1 MRYYETIYIVDPNLE
16 NLVLDKTMDE
26 ISKELEKTESKL
38 INHRIWGK
46 KRLAYQIDKQKYG
59 TYVLLQFEEGN
70 QEKMIDFS
78 TWMKLNNSVI
88 RHMTVLLDV
97 KPELYVEESKKEEPV
112 ANVSD
117 ATVKDDAQLGKESAE
132 EVDSKPEEAI

>member
-78 TWMKLNNSVI
+78 TWMKLNNSII

-112 ANVSD
+112 ANVSN
-117 ATVKDDAQLGKESAE
+117 ATVKDDAQLGKETAE

>member
-38 INHRIWGK
+38 INHRVWGK
-46 KRLAYQIDKQKYG
+46 KRLAYQIEKQKYG

-70 QEKMIDFS
+70 QEKMVDFS
-78 TWMKLNNSVI
+78 TWMKLNNSII

-97 KPELYVEESKKEEPV
+97 KPELHVEESKKEESAANDSDTPV
-112 ANVSD
+112 
-117 ATVKDDAQLGKESAE
+117 KKGAQKAKEKAQE
-132 EVDSKPEEAI
+132 IDSKPEETK

>member
-46 KRLAYQIDKQKYG
+46 KRLAYQIEKQKYG
-59 TYVLLQFEEGN
+59 TYVLLQFEEGS

-78 TWMKLNNSVI
+78 TWMKLNNSII

-97 KPELYVEESKKEEPV
+97 KPEIYVEESKKEEPV
-112 ANVSD
+112 PNVSD
-117 ATVKDDAQLGKESAE
+117 TTVKDDVQLGKESAE
-132 EVDSKPEEAI
+132 EVDSKPEETK

>member
-26 ISKELEKTESKL
+26 ISKELGKTESKL
-38 INHRIWGK
+38 INHRVWGK
-46 KRLAYQIDKQKYG
+46 KRLAYQIEKQKYG

-70 QEKMIDFS
+70 QEKMVDFS
-78 TWMKLNNSVI
+78 TWMKLNNSII

-112 ANVSD
+112 ASD
-117 ATVKDDAQLGKESAE
+117 GDTVVKEGAQKAKEKAQE
-132 EVDSKPEEAI
+132 IDSKPEEVK

>member
-26 ISKELEKTESKL
+26 ISKELGKTESKL
-38 INHRIWGK
+38 INHRVWGK
-46 KRLAYQIDKQKYG
+46 KRLAYQIEKQKYG
-59 TYVLLQFEEGN
+59 TYILLQFEEGN
-70 QEKMIDFS
+70 QEKMVDFS
-78 TWMKLNNSVI
+78 TWMKLNNSII

-112 ANVSD
+112 AND
-117 ATVKDDAQLGKESAE
+117 GDTVVKEGAQKAKAQEI
-132 EVDSKPEEAI
+132 DSKPEEGK

>member
-1 MRYYETIYIVDPNLE
+1 
-16 NLVLDKTMDE
+16 MDE

-78 TWMKLNNSVI
+78 TWMKLNNSII

-112 ANVSD
+112 TNVSD
-117 ATVKDDAQLGKESAE
+117 ATVKDDAQLGKESTE